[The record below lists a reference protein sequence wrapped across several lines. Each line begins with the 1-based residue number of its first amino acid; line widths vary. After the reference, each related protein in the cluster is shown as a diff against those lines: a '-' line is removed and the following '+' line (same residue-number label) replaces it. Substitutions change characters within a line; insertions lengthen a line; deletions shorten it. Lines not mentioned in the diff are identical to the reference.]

1 MSTRVITRIVLWS
14 VCSLIALMWVYAF
27 VFAPRESVNKI
38 KDEAWTV
45 RAEAHC
51 QIAENVRFALED
63 LTEMD
68 PNDSLAL
75 KKKAQ
80 IVEKA
85 TDALEVAINSIED
98 DKPSDEKG
106 KAIVPLWITEYRMYI
121 ENRRLFAQELMT
133 SKTRPYF
140 AETEIEGVPVS
151 ERLGKFAR
159 ENKMK
164 SCQPPLDLSV

>member
-1 MSTRVITRIVLWS
+1 
-14 VCSLIALMWVYAF
+14 
-27 VFAPRESVNKI
+27 
-38 KDEAWTV
+38 
-45 RAEAHC
+45 
-51 QIAENVRFALED
+51 
-63 LTEMD
+63 MD
-68 PNDSLAL
+68 PNDTLAL
-75 KKKAQ
+75 QKKSK
-80 IVEKA
+80 IVERA
-85 TDALEVAINSIED
+85 TDALENAIDLIESD
-98 DKPSDEKG
+98 TPSDEKG
-106 KAIVPLWITEYRMYI
+106 KAIVPLWIAEYRMYI

>member
-1 MSTRVITRIVLWS
+1 
-14 VCSLIALMWVYAF
+14 
-27 VFAPRESVNKI
+27 
-38 KDEAWTV
+38 
-45 RAEAHC
+45 
-51 QIAENVRFALED
+51 
-63 LTEMD
+63 
-68 PNDSLAL
+68 
-75 KKKAQ
+75 
-80 IVEKA
+80 
-85 TDALEVAINSIED
+85 
-98 DKPSDEKG
+98 
-106 KAIVPLWITEYRMYI
+106 MYI

>member
-1 MSTRVITRIVLWS
+1 MSSRVITRIVLWS

-27 VFAPRESVNKI
+27 IFAPRESVNKI
-38 KDEAWTV
+38 KDQAWTV

-51 QIAENVRFALED
+51 QNAENVRFALED

-68 PNDSLAL
+68 PNDTLAL
-75 KKKAQ
+75 QKKSK
-80 IVEKA
+80 IVERA
-85 TDALEVAINSIED
+85 TDALENAIDLIESD
-98 DKPSDEKG
+98 TPSDEKG
-106 KAIVPLWITEYRMYI
+106 KAIVPLWIAEYRIYI